1 MRKIDNT
8 DCFARFEM
16 PNGIIKCSALINLDC
31 KNCKFY
37 RNDIKRKDIEKD
49 IKNHLSTRNI
59 RNEY

>member
-31 KNCKFY
+31 KNCKFH

-49 IKNHLSTRNI
+49 IKHHLSTRNI